1 MDEQQLVTAAS
12 KLVSQY
18 ADRVS
23 PDVLDDLREYDDV
36 GEPGELISVLIAHL
50 ANTAQPITPAER
62 DELAAL
68 AEATGEG
75 GEYLSKLKVSRIGD
89 SS

>member
-1 MDEQQLVTAAS
+1 MNEHQIATAAS
-12 KLVSQY
+12 NLVDHY

-23 PDVLDDLREYDDV
+23 PDVLADLREFDDV

-50 ANTAQPITPAER
+50 AQAGEPVTPAER
-62 DELAAL
+62 DELVAL

-75 GEYLSKLKVSRIGD
+75 REFIGKLTVS
-89 SS
+89 S

>member
-1 MDEQQLVTAAS
+1 MNEQEIVTAAS
-12 KLVSQY
+12 KLPDRY

-23 PDVLDDLREYDDV
+23 PDVLADLREYDDV

-50 ANTAQPITPAER
+50 AKAGKPVTVAER
-62 DELAAL
+62 DELADL

-75 GEYLSKLKVSRIGD
+75 REHLANLTVSA
-89 SS
+89 